1 MVSPKDKILRYYRG
15 SELEETAIRCVDLAE
30 QARKTRKFQVSPFL
44 NEAEQELARTVAAN
58 YEDINV
64 EFDGGYHGAER
75 QRAIFVHPD
84 FRGRLEGV
92 AGILALRA
100 QWKDSSRRVGHRDAL
115 GSLIG
120 CGIDRS
126 WAGDILVS
134 ENSARFILDQKVA
147 EAVKNGLLY
156 IGGVKV
162 TAIEEDDLANIIPRE
177 ERVKEIKA
185 TVASLRIDA
194 VAAAGF
200 GMSRTRAAE
209 DIEAEKVQLNW
220 QTVRNAS
227 QAVRQGDVISFRG
240 RGRVEVESVGGQT
253 KKNRTVV
260 ALKRYI

>member
-1 MVSPKDKILRYYRG
+1 MASPKEKILRYYKG

-30 QARKTRKFQVSPFL
+30 QVRKTQKFRVSPFL

-58 YEDINV
+58 YDDINV

-84 FRGRLEGV
+84 FGGRVDGV
-92 AGILALRA
+92 AGITVLRA
-100 QWKDSSRRVGHRDAL
+100 EWKDISRHVGHRDAL
-115 GSLIG
+115 GSLMG
-120 CGIDRS
+120 CGIDRGC
-126 WAGDILVS
+126 AGDILVS

-147 EAVKNGLLY
+147 EAVKGELLY

-162 TAIEEDDLANIIPRE
+162 TSIEDDDPANIIPRE

-194 VAAAGF
+194 IAAAGF
-200 GMSRTRAAE
+200 GMSRTRAAD

-220 QTVRNAS
+220 QTVKNAS
-227 QAVRQGDVISFRG
+227 QAVKQGDIISFRG

>member
-1 MVSPKDKILRYYRG
+1 MLIWQV
-15 SELEETAIRCVDLAE
+15 
-30 QARKTRKFQVSPFL
+30 RKTQKFRVSPFL

-75 QRAIFVHPD
+75 QRAVFVHPD
-84 FRGRLEGV
+84 FGGRIDGV
-92 AGILALRA
+92 AGITVLRA
-100 QWKDSSRRVGHRDAL
+100 EWKDISRRVGHRDAL
-115 GSLIG
+115 GSLMG
-120 CGIDRS
+120 CGIDRGC
-126 WAGDILVS
+126 AGDILVS
-134 ENSARFILDQKVA
+134 ETSARFILDQKVA
-147 EAVKNGLLY
+147 EAVKGELLY

-162 TAIEEDDLANIIPRE
+162 TSIEEDDPANIIPRE

-194 VAAAGF
+194 IAAAGF

-209 DIEAEKVQLNW
+209 DIGAEKVQLNW
-220 QTVRNAS
+220 QTVKNAS
-227 QAVRQGDVISFRG
+227 QAVKQGDVISFRG

>member
-1 MVSPKDKILRYYRG
+1 MVSPKEKILRYYKG

-30 QARKTRKFQVSPFL
+30 QTRKTQKFRVSPFL

-58 YEDINV
+58 YEDVNV

-84 FRGRLEGV
+84 FRGKLDGV
-92 AGILALRA
+92 AGIAVLRA
-100 QWKDSSRRVGHRDAL
+100 EWKDNSRRVGHRDAL
-115 GSLIG
+115 GSLMG
-120 CGIDRS
+120 YGIDRGC
-126 WAGDILVS
+126 AGDILVS
-134 ENSARFILDQKVA
+134 ENSVRFILDRKVA
-147 EAVKNGLLY
+147 QAVKNELLC

-162 TAIEEDDLANIIPRE
+162 TAVEEDDPANIIPRE

-194 VAAAGF
+194 IAAAGF

-209 DIEAEKVQLNW
+209 DIEGEKVQLNW
-220 QTVRNAS
+220 QTVKNVA
-227 QAVRQGDVISFRG
+227 QAVKQGDVISFRG

-253 KKNRTVV
+253 KKNRTAV